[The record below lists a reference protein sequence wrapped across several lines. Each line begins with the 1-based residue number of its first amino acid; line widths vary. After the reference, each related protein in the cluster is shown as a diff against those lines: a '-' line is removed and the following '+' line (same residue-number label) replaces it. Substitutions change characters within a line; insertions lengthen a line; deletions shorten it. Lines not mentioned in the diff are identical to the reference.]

1 MYPHQ
6 ISNEAVRVLH
16 EARVAEM
23 KECTRAVPFKERRSP
38 LASLRIRL
46 SAEQARL
53 ERARR
58 LERAAANPTR

>member
-23 KECTRAVPFKERRSP
+23 KECTRAVPFKERRHP
-38 LASLRIRL
+38 LASLRRLL

-53 ERARR
+53 ERAR